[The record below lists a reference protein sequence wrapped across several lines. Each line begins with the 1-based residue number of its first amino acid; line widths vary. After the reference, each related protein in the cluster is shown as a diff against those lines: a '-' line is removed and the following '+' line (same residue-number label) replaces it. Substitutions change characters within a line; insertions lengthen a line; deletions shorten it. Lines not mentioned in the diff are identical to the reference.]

1 MVYGLLPAVRLGCTL
16 ANSTCARRA
25 QAALARADTTP
36 CACCGTSQ
44 NKRSAMRR
52 VACSASARPA
62 RVTLTPGARYYGPWS
77 IPVFA
82 GQETGCTGDGGS
94 AAACHGRPVAAARR
108 PPRAGGMR
116 RSSAARGG
124 PRFHDVR
131 HKPVPPSSRVLAMIF
146 LTRPPGAPAQRSGRR
161 WRARTPSQSCP
172 PATAAR
178 ARGTRPGAR
187 SMRAAPR

>member
-52 VACSASARPA
+52 VAYSASARPA

-77 IPVFA
+77 IPAFA
-82 GQETGCTGDGGS
+82 RRGTGCTGDGGS
-94 AAACHGRPVAAARR
+94 AAACHGRPVAA
-108 PPRAGGMR
+108 PRAGGMR

-124 PRFHDVR
+124 ARLHDMR
-131 HKPVPPSSRVLAMIF
+131 QKPVPPSSRVLAMIL
-146 LTRPPGAPAQRSGRR
+146 LTCLPGAPAQRSGRR